1 MSSSDAT
8 KDARVG
14 DIMTL
19 CKFIS
24 QEDLEQSLQLAA
36 IAGIPLGKAL
46 VYMKFATEQQI
57 QDVLTVQKMIKNGL
71 ISLDG
76 GRFVLQTVEY
86 LKIPFQQALEVSYL
100 DPSNTESHK
109 FGNILKV
116 LGVSTFKIKLALKI
130 AKKSGKQIGEVA
142 VKIGVITED
151 TQKLAVRIQKAVRK
165 LKNPIVQPSE
175 KEKEMRF
182 RLGDLLVQAGCI
194 DRETIEKSLKEKIS
208 STQSVGNYL
217 LEKNLISSS
226 LLNYALGLLCLIKKN
241 RLSVLYACKCLKNFA
256 SVQSNYHVL
265 DFLKA
270 GNYLCEKDEDRLIA
284 ILDQNTSLSRQLLKS
299 LTTKEMAECCDSQM
313 LLSLAYRDEESMRT
327 LLYELAP
334 ENKELIDSALFFY
347 TLAQGKKMTLN
358 QALVNFAI
366 RTKQISMAERKI
378 A

>member
-57 QDVLTVQKMIKNGL
+57 QDVLTVQKMIKSGL

-165 LKNPIVQPSE
+165 LKNPIVEPSE

-226 LLNYALGLLCLIKKN
+226 LLNYALGLLSLIKKN

-313 LLSLAYRDEESMRT
+313 LLSLAFRDEESMRT

-366 RTKQISMAERKI
+366 RTKQISMAEKKI